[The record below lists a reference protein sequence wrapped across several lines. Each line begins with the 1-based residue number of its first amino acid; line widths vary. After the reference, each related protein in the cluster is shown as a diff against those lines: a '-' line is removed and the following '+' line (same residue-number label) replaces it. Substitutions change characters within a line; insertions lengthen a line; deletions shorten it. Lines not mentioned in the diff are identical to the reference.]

1 MGSKKKKRQNQS
13 QNKGLLVQWGVPVAA
28 LVVVIIFLISN
39 FTINSKNS
47 AEVTIRK
54 QLTTEIETYAT
65 LLRSELMSLE
75 GAGKGASAVISAGNT
90 ATDSSWADY
99 AAKMVESANGV
110 YMAAITDVEGRGYLS
125 NGEKVDLSEAKYYNS
140 GRTTGNMYVSD
151 NGINDKDAF
160 VCSVPIKSEGQ
171 TTGMVYLF
179 EDPSVL
185 MKVVP
190 ENNYGGT
197 LGYAIVTADGEIIYS
212 TGSASTFTSGDNL
225 YNNLSGSTMS
235 GLTVAQIKLRAE
247 KQNKMMFSAAKGTES
262 KAIVIAPISVD
273 GWQLMTVINQK
284 YVDNVVA
291 IEMRNARKMI
301 INLAIAIGVFLLFL
315 VANAIINKIRYG
327 EQSKDLADKADTDL
341 LTELNNKIATERKIQ
356 EWITENPGVQCL
368 MFLFDIDNFKKIN
381 DTMGHAFGDEVLRS
395 LGHQLRNEFRVTDII
410 GRLGGDEFV
419 LFLKGIKSDDQLHR
433 EGERITKFFHD
444 FRAGDYVKY
453 SATASIGGVVV
464 PRDATSFQEAY
475 KAADAALYEA
485 KRRGKNQLVFYSK
498 DLAAMES
505 VRVSDAVE
513 PIADYRE
520 SLKDK

>member
-1 MGSKKKKRQNQS
+1 
-13 QNKGLLVQWGVPVAA
+13 
-28 LVVVIIFLISN
+28 
-39 FTINSKNS
+39 
-47 AEVTIRK
+47 
-54 QLTTEIETYAT
+54 
-65 LLRSELMSLE
+65 
-75 GAGKGASAVISAGNT
+75 
-90 ATDSSWADY
+90 
-99 AAKMVESANGV
+99 
-110 YMAAITDVEGRGYLS
+110 
-125 NGEKVDLSEAKYYNS
+125 
-140 GRTTGNMYVSD
+140 
-151 NGINDKDAF
+151 
-160 VCSVPIKSEGQ
+160 
-171 TTGMVYLF
+171 
-179 EDPSVL
+179 
-185 MKVVP
+185 
-190 ENNYGGT
+190 
-197 LGYAIVTADGEIIYS
+197 
-212 TGSASTFTSGDNL
+212 
-225 YNNLSGSTMS
+225 
-235 GLTVAQIKLRAE
+235 
-247 KQNKMMFSAAKGTES
+247 
-262 KAIVIAPISVD
+262 
-273 GWQLMTVINQK
+273 MTVINQK